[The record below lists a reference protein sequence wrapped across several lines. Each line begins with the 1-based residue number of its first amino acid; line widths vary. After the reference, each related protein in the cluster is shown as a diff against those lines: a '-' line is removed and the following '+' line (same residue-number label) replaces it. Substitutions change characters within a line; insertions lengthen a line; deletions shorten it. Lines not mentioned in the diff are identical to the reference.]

1 MRGREPLA
9 VWLLFGVVTLE
20 ILVTYARVPAE
31 ELYHV
36 TGSGLAGGISRVVV
50 FLNFPAAL
58 VAIAIVAVSYPCLT
72 GRGRAVATVALW
84 LWWVSR
90 PRSPAAGRTRLP
102 SRARS

>member
-1 MRGREPLA
+1 MRAREALA
-9 VWLLFGVVTLE
+9 VWLLFGLVALE
-20 ILVTYARVPAE
+20 ILHTYARVPPE

-36 TGSGLAGGISRVVV
+36 TGGISRVIV

-58 VAIAIVAVSYPCLT
+58 VAIAIVAVSYPRLT